1 MPASQIRP
9 LTPQDL
15 ELVVRHREEMF
26 REMGPPEADLTTM
39 TAAFQRWLEP
49 RLRNETYFGWAIERG
64 GIPVAGLGMFIL
76 DWPPHPAHPDD
87 CRRACVLNVF
97 VEPEHRGKGLATELI
112 MKVARDEASRRGIA
126 FMTLHA
132 SQQGRPVYEKLGWE
146 STTEMSLAIGKL
158 RGRDEMYFQ

>member
-9 LTPQDL
+9 LTPLDL

-26 REMGPPEADLTTM
+26 REMGRPEADLTTM
-39 TAAFQRWLEP
+39 TAAFRPWLAP
-49 RLRNETYFGWAIERG
+49 RLRDETYFGWAIERD

-87 CRRACVLNVF
+87 CRRAYVLNVF
-97 VEPEHRGKGLATELI
+97 VEREHRGKGLATEL
-112 MKVARDEASRRGIA
+112 MKVAQDEVRRRGIA
-126 FMTLHA
+126 FTTLHA

-146 STTEMSLAIGKL
+146 PTTEMSLTMLKH
-158 RGRDEMYFQ
+158 